1 MALPDKI
8 HVNDIGKYK
17 ELSNFAGANM
27 NAKKNK
33 YNAEKTVYN
42 GVKFDSKKE
51 AKYCETLDVLVR
63 IGEVVR
69 YEMQVP
75 FKCVVNKQKICTYKL
90 DFQVQYKDRMEYV
103 DVKGIR
109 TRVYIIKKKLVEA
122 LFDIKITEK

>member
-75 FKCVVNKQKICTYKL
+75 FKCVVNN
-90 DFQVQYKDRMEYV
+90 
-103 DVKGIR
+103 
-109 TRVYIIKKKLVEA
+109 KKYAHINWTFKYNT
-122 LFDIKITEK
+122 KTEWSMLM